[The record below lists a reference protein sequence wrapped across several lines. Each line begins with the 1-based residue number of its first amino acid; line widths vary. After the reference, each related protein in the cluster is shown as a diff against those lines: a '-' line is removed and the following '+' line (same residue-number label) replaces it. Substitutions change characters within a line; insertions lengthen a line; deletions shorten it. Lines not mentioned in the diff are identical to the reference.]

1 MKQFLRSI
9 SHAGILDGKEDDV
22 EHGGPHCVSYVSHEY
37 KFLVSAIMV
46 CLIFLKILIL
56 FFI

>member
-46 CLIFLKILIL
+46 CLIFL
-56 FFI
+56 